1 MARHKRN
8 KANIDLV
15 IQFAKVGQPQEN
27 IARYLNITAK
37 TLRANYRHELDTAK
51 SEAVVAVGGKLYE
64 TAMDGNVTAM
74 MFYLKAQGGW
84 NDKPDQTVNVNHKT
98 DLPSLMAQ
106 GRQRALEASI
116 IEMEPIEV
124 EEVDETDGHTIN

>member
-1 MARHKRN
+1 MARHK
-8 KANIDLV
+8 KTQANIDLV
-15 IQFAKVGQPQEN
+15 IQFASVGQPQEN
-27 IARYLNITAK
+27 IARYLDITAK
-37 TLRANYRHELDTAK
+37 TLRSNYRHELDNAK
-51 SEAVVAVGGKLYE
+51 SSAVAAMGGKLYQ
-64 TAMDGNVTAM
+64 TGMDGNVPAM

-116 IEMEPIEV
+116 IEMEPIES